1 MVRTRVLPLS
11 PRPDNCPLLTFEHFS
26 SEGNSKD
33 AVVYN
38 KPEKTLKYKDNFYLV
53 SYDGFLPGDVIKE
66 VFLKVKDDGKE
77 TMIVRYSTRQT
88 EAPVYQ
94 KICRQTVVPDLN
106 DEEKLEIFSLLKGY
120 AGEMA
125 REAEQVKAS
134 VERMKELYKGLEQS
148 VLKVRPGIVMDEDFN
163 ERFLEDSAEV
173 FNTMVESAT
182 VVLEYAEDLSTVE
195 PFPAKKR
202 KSCD

>member
-53 SYDGFLPGDVIKE
+53 SYDCFLPGDVIKE

-77 TMIVRYSTRQT
+77 TMIVRYSTST
-88 EAPVYQ
+88 APTVYQ
-94 KICRQTVVPDLN
+94 KICRQTVVPDLK

-134 VERMKELYKGLEQS
+134 VKRMKELYKGLEQS

-163 ERFLEDSAEV
+163 EDFLEESAEV

-195 PFPAKKR
+195 PFPSKKR

>member
-1 MVRTRVLPLS
+1 M
-11 PRPDNCPLLTFEHFS
+11 
-26 SEGNSKD
+26 
-33 AVVYN
+33 VYN

-77 TMIVRYSTRQT
+77 TMIVRYSTST
-88 EAPVYQ
+88 APTVSQ
-94 KICRQTVVPDLN
+94 KICRQTVVQDLK
-106 DEEKLEIFSLLKGY
+106 DEEKLEIFSILKGY

>member
-66 VFLKVKDDGKE
+66 VFLKVKDDEKE
-77 TMIVRYSTRQT
+77 TMIVRYSTST
-88 EAPVYQ
+88 APTVYQ

>member
-1 MVRTRVLPLS
+1 M
-11 PRPDNCPLLTFEHFS
+11 
-26 SEGNSKD
+26 
-33 AVVYN
+33 YN

-77 TMIVRYSTRQT
+77 TMIVRYSTST
-88 EAPVYQ
+88 APTVYQ
-94 KICRQTVVPDLN
+94 KICRQTVVPDLK

-163 ERFLEDSAEV
+163 EDFLEESAEV

-195 PFPAKKR
+195 PFPSKKR